1 MGFSCPPT
9 PHPLEGT
16 LRVGSYLGPA
26 GSRSTPCASGAL
38 EGGFHFDL
46 SDGAH
51 TSPGHFFRVV
61 AQKQVLLSLEGSR
74 KLTVCPGRSAC

>member
-1 MGFSCPPT
+1 MGSSAPCGG
-9 PHPLEGT
+9 GT
-16 LRVGSYLGPA
+16 FRVGELPWANKVQLHSL
-26 GSRSTPCASGAL
+26 CSGAL

-51 TSPGHFFRVV
+51 TSPGHFFRVL

-74 KLTVCPGRSAC
+74 KLTVCPGRPAW

>member
-1 MGFSCPPT
+1 MLSGFLSLLGWGYLKGRELPPASRIQL
-9 PHPLEGT
+9 HPL
-16 LRVGSYLGPA
+16 
-26 GSRSTPCASGAL
+26 CSGAL

-46 SDGAH
+46 SDGGAH

-61 AQKQVLLSLEGSR
+61 AQKQVLLSLEGTR

>member
-1 MGFSCPPT
+1 MLSGFLSLLGWGYLKGRELPPASRIQL
-9 PHPLEGT
+9 HPLF
-16 LRVGSYLGPA
+16 
-26 GSRSTPCASGAL
+26 SGAL

-61 AQKQVLLSLEGSR
+61 AQKQVLLSLEGTR